1 MLHPISFICLAWQAN
16 SRNELLLKIN
26 HRIVHRIMDFF
37 VHIKQE
43 KIHLP
48 LSNYDYQIHPLTE
61 LQAQQISLQIK
72 NELFL
77 EDINN
82 LLSSGDVPN
91 IYQPDELDRIFQ
103 AMRANVQESEL
114 QINRS
119 NLLAAFQKVI
129 RNNLHSVITM
139 WYAIC
144 ILMRRNVTIR

>member
-1 MLHPISFICLAWQAN
+1 
-16 SRNELLLKIN
+16 
-26 HRIVHRIMDFF
+26 MDFF

-103 AMRANVQESEL
+103 AMRANVQESGL